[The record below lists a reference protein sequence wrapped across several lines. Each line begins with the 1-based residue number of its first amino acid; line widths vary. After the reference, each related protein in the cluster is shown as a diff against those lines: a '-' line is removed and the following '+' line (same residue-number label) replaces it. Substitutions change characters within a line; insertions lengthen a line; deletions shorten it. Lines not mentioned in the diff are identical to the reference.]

1 MIAVFLSLFAI
12 LLIAFLQSASYGSRV
27 ALHLKSDT
35 QYWGN
40 PYNLMFYPDKLTEEG
55 LRQRRLCLIWLGVFV
70 GAMFAVA
77 VLACGYERF
86 FK

>member
-35 QYWGN
+35 PYWGN
-40 PYNLMFYPDKLTEEG
+40 PYNLMFYPEKLTEEG
-55 LRQRRLCLIWLGVFV
+55 LRQRKLCLIWLGIFGGTLLGGLVM
-70 GAMFAVA
+70 AII
-77 VLACGYERF
+77 YEKF